1 MTATR
6 VFDGHNDVL
15 SKLHA
20 SRPEDPADAFI
31 DGYDAAIDLPKSVEG
46 GFAGG
51 FFAVYVPPLE
61 VDHEARLAAMTA
73 ESYALPLPPELE
85 QSYAAEVV
93 NAQIGILQ
101 QLEERQALQNLP
113 FNRRNSRVYDR
124 RHRQPRSCTWK
135 APTPLTLIW
144 PSSTVFMTL
153 ACVLSDRSGA
163 GGRPSSDMACPSPSR
178 QARIPAGLT
187 DAGRR
192 LVKRCDD
199 LGILIDLSH
208 MNEAG
213 FWDVAK
219 LSAAPLIATHSNAHA
234 VCQHARNLTDDQLR
248 AIADSGGMV
257 GLNFATAFLRPDGK
271 MLPEVPFEV
280 MMRHLDHMLGILGE
294 DHVGL
299 GSDYDGAVV
308 PEQLRTAADLPGLV
322 EALRS
327 HGFGGAL
334 VEKLCIGNWLRAL
347 DRVWH

>member
-51 FFAVYVPPLE
+51 FFAVYVPPTE

-85 QSYAAEVV
+85 QSYAAEVA
-93 NAQIGILQ
+93 NAQIGILR
-101 QLEERQALQNLP
+101 QLEARQALKICRSTGEIRESVTAGIMAAILHMEGAEAIDADLAMLDSLHDIGLRSLGPVWSRPTIFGHGVP
-113 FNRRNSRVYDR
+113 F
-124 RHRQPRSCTWK
+124 
-135 APTPLTLIW
+135 AF
-144 PSSTVFMTL
+144 PSSPDT
-153 ACVLSDRSGA
+153 G
-163 GGRPSSDMACPSPSR
+163 P
-178 QARIPAGLT
+178 GLT

-327 HGFGGAL
+327 HGFGEAL

>member
-51 FFAVYVPPLE
+51 FFAVYVPPME
-61 VDHEARLAAMTA
+61 VDHEARLEAMTA

-85 QSYAAEVV
+85 QSYAAEVA
-93 NAQIGILQ
+93 NAQIGILR
-101 QLEERQALQNLP
+101 QLEARQALKICRSTDEIRVSVTAGIMAAILHMEGAEAIDADLAMLDSLHDIGLRSLGPVWSRPTIFGHGVP
-113 FNRRNSRVYDR
+113 F
-124 RHRQPRSCTWK
+124 
-135 APTPLTLIW
+135 AF
-144 PSSTVFMTL
+144 PSSPDT
-153 ACVLSDRSGA
+153 G
-163 GGRPSSDMACPSPSR
+163 P
-178 QARIPAGLT
+178 GLT

-280 MMRHLDHMLGILGE
+280 MMRHIDHMLGILGE

-327 HGFGGAL
+327 RGFGEAL

-347 DRVWH
+347 DSIWH

>member
-51 FFAVYVPPLE
+51 FFAVYVPPME

-85 QSYAAEVV
+85 QSYAAEVA
-93 NAQIGILQ
+93 NAQIGILR
-101 QLEERQALQNLP
+101 QLEARQALKICRSTGEIRESVTAGIMAAILHMEGAEAIDADLAMLDSLHDIGLRSLGPVWSRPTIFGHGVP
-113 FNRRNSRVYDR
+113 F
-124 RHRQPRSCTWK
+124 
-135 APTPLTLIW
+135 AF
-144 PSSTVFMTL
+144 PSSPDT
-153 ACVLSDRSGA
+153 G
-163 GGRPSSDMACPSPSR
+163 P
-178 QARIPAGLT
+178 GLT

-327 HGFGGAL
+327 RGFGETL

-347 DRVWH
+347 DSIWH